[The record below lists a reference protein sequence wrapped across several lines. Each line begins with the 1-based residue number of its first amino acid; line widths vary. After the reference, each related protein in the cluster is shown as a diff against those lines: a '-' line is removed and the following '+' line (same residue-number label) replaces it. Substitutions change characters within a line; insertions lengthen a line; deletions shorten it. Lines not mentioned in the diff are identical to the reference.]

1 MHYIDLAW
9 KHSFPE
15 EPVRIVSEL
24 DAGRWE
30 TRKLEFYAD
39 GRVGWASGDEN
50 HLGSELAESP
60 LPTLAE
66 INADA
71 QFEAVAIDEAD
82 FEALWRARRAPRPL

>member
-1 MHYIDLAW
+1 MPYLDTAW

-15 EPVRIVSEL
+15 EPVRIVSEI

-39 GRVGWASGDEN
+39 GRVGWAAGDET
-50 HLGSELAESP
+50 HLGTELAESP

-66 INADA
+66 INADP

-82 FEALWRARRAPRPL
+82 FEALWRAHAG